1 MTTISYHDGV
11 TTVKTLCSHA
21 FSFKMWN
28 VEPTYQKMPYKFILE
43 HMFLYH
49 QTHIPTHI
57 QRLPQSHAY
66 HRMKKD
72 SFQKRILYK
81 LVNVV
86 IIITGKFLR

>member
-1 MTTISYHDGV
+1 M

-28 VEPTYQKMPYKFILE
+28 VEPTYQKMPYKFIVE
-43 HMFLYH
+43 DNVFYNKQTYH
-49 QTHIPTHI
+49 QTHI
-57 QRLPQSHAY
+57 QRLPQRHAY
-66 HRMKKD
+66 HHMKKD
-72 SFQKRILYK
+72 AFQKRTLYK